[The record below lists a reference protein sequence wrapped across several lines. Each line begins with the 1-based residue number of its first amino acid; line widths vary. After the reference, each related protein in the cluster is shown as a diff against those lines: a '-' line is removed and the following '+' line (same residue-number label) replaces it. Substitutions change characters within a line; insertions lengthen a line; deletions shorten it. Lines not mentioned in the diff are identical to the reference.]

1 MNNPPTRPDYLRTA
15 LLLVLLGSLI
25 GLTFWVLRPFLP
37 AMVWSTM
44 IVIATWPM
52 MCHVQDRC
60 WGKRWIAV
68 TIMIIGLLLVLVI
81 PLTMGILTLV
91 DNSEAIIEGFKSIT
105 SKGLPPPPAWI
116 EGLPLVGGKLKAEWQ
131 LLADAGPTGLLSKVQ
146 PYLDQVL
153 KWLAAEV
160 GAVGALFFHFL
171 LTLVISGLL
180 YTHGETAARSVRRL
194 AQRIGGDRAVS
205 STVLA
210 AKSVRA
216 VALGIVVT
224 ALVQS
229 VLGGVGLVVT
239 GVPQA
244 ALLSAVMFIF
254 AIAQLGVFPVLV
266 PAVVWLYW
274 RDETGWGTVLLLIT
288 LVVGTVDNVLRP
300 VLIRKGADLPLVLIF
315 SGVIGGLFA
324 FGIIG
329 LFIGPVVLAV
339 MYTITTEW
347 VLEGEQS
354 GNATS

>member
-1 MNNPPTRPDYLRTA
+1 MTNPQTRPDYLRSA

-25 GLTFWVLRPFLP
+25 ALTFWVLRPFLP

-52 MCHVQDRC
+52 MRSVQDRC

-81 PLTMGILTLV
+81 PLTMGIVTLV
-91 DNSEAIIEGFKSIT
+91 DNSAAIVEGFKTIT

-116 EGLPLVGGKLKAEWQ
+116 EGLPMVGGKLKSEWQ
-131 LLADAGPTGLLSKVQ
+131 VLADSGPTGLLSKVQ

-180 YTHGETAARSVRRL
+180 YSNGETAARSVRRL
-194 AQRIGGDRAVS
+194 AQRIGGDRAVA

-229 VLGGVGLVVT
+229 VLGGVGLAVT

-266 PAVVWLYW
+266 PAIVWLYW

-315 SGVIGGLFA
+315 SGVIGGLLA

-354 GNATS
+354 GNSTS